1 MGPQGRACPVSLPS
15 PPHFP
20 FPSQPAFSC
29 HPQTSPRVIQ
39 CLSSCSGRQAHLAF
53 VSVPSFPKETS
64 DVPGLGQGVH
74 LSMTSWPGS
83 HCHSPTLCP
92 LPFLLLLSAS
102 QL

>member
-1 MGPQGRACPVSLPS
+1 MSLPS

-20 FPSQPAFSC
+20 FPSQPGSSC

-64 DVPGLGQGVH
+64 DVARLGTKCPPVH
-74 LSMTSWPGS
+74 NIVARLSLPQPHPVPPALSAPSVSLPVMI
-83 HCHSPTLCP
+83 PTL
-92 LPFLLLLSAS
+92 AS
-102 QL
+102 P